1 MKIQSLAIIFI
12 ILILP
17 ISLVLATYTKNR
29 VETISLQATYDSKLN
44 DATHDALKAYQVNSF
59 KNDTSGLVNSKI
71 RDIEASV
78 NTFFNSMS
86 TNFSSL
92 GYTKETLQNYVPA
105 LVYTMYDGYYIYAPF
120 TNTWSNEV
128 NEDEQVTFKD
138 GESIYGLKPYVY
150 YSCRYKGTN
159 FDIVITY
166 SLDNYIQIQGMVSDK
181 PVNKYGY
188 VLNDTL
194 KVQGD
199 VVSYNGVTINV
210 ESPLKENVYVNE
222 NRKWRDKRTRI
233 Y

>member
-1 MKIQSLAIIFI
+1 MKIQSLAVIFI

-78 NTFFNSMS
+78 NIFFNSMS

-128 NEDEQVTFKD
+128 NENEQTTFKNGD
-138 GESIYGLKPYVY
+138 SIYGLKPYVY

>member
-1 MKIQSLAIIFI
+1 MK
-12 ILILP
+12 
-17 ISLVLATYTKNR
+17 
-29 VETISLQATYDSKLN
+29 EGQATF
-44 DATHDALKAYQVNSF
+44 Q
-59 KNDTSGLVNSKI
+59 
-71 RDIEASV
+71 
-78 NTFFNSMS
+78 
-86 TNFSSL
+86 
-92 GYTKETLQNYVPA
+92 
-105 LVYTMYDGYYIYAPF
+105 
-120 TNTWSNEV
+120 
-128 NEDEQVTFKD
+128 D
-138 GESIYGLKPYVY
+138 GEKIYGLKPYVY
-150 YSCRYKGTN
+150 YSCRYKGTK